1 MQWMLDDVICVSF
14 IDGYIDVFFHDW
26 GVFAGSVPG
35 ARGVWCERIPG
46 GRSAHLSGRRL
57 AHLRS
62 HPAGV
67 MPEALAAAGPVLP
80 QPQTRFPTRRHTS
93 QPETRLQDETPPP
106 LLSLVSLA
114 LSWSRSFVRFGCYN
128 DQN

>member
-1 MQWMLDDVICVSF
+1 
-14 IDGYIDVFFHDW
+14 
-26 GVFAGSVPG
+26 
-35 ARGVWCERIPG
+35 
-46 GRSAHLSGRRL
+46 
-57 AHLRS
+57 
-62 HPAGV
+62 

-114 LSWSRSFVRFGCYN
+114 LSWSRSFVSLGCYN